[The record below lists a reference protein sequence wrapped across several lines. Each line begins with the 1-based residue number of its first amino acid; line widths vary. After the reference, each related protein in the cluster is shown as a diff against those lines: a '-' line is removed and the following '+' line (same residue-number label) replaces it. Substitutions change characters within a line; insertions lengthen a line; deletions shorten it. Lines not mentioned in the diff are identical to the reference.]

1 MILDT
6 CRQSGHLSK
15 FIYTVEY
22 CMVVQKSEPRWHT
35 RIEGFQQY
43 TLEEKLQYA
52 KMMQSLFL
60 FHYFPK
66 QTSPDVCL
74 CFRNRHRCNRHQL
87 QRWQGQGVVATW
99 YQIWGKNLRDP
110 ITEEMISKQVPF
122 SVSVVIPASKL
133 LIHDCQSR
141 PDNSLLW
148 VLSPVLECQQQS
160 LSHCDFSD
168 ILSSI
173 QLWQSQLLPISC

>member
-6 CRQSGHLSK
+6 CRQSGRLSK

-35 RIEGFQQY
+35 SIEGFQQY

-52 KMMQSLFL
+52 KMMQPLFL

-66 QTSPDVCL
+66 QTSPDACL

-99 YQIWGKNLRDP
+99 YQIWEKKLLRSNNWRNDFQ
-110 ITEEMISKQVPF
+110 TSPF
-122 SVSVVIPASKL
+122 SVPVVIPASKL
-133 LIHDCQSR
+133 LIHDCQNG

-168 ILSSI
+168 IPSSI
-173 QLWQSQLLPISC
+173 QLWQSQLLPVSC